1 MPLISCGE
9 IGMSIVILW
18 QEGAFKQEVLFVMI
32 STVTCSIL
40 AVVFDAPSHHF
51 NVQKL
56 LQ

>member
-1 MPLISCGE
+1 M
-9 IGMSIVILW
+9 
-18 QEGAFKQEVLFVMI
+18 MI

-56 LQ
+56 LQWGNFHGGAFCCFYRPVNCSSL